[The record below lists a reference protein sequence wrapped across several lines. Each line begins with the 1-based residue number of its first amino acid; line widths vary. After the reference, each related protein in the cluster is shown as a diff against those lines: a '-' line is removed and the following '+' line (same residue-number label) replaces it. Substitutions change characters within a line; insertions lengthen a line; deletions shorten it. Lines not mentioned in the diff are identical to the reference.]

1 MVVVAGSTGVL
12 GFEICRRLRERGHPV
27 RALVR
32 VTSNP
37 DKVTALRTLGCEI
50 AVGDLRDRGSVDAA
64 CAGADIVISTVTAIT
79 TAQPGES
86 FVTTDAA
93 GNINLIDAAAAA
105 GVRQF
110 IFVSFDTDG
119 FPDAPLVEAKRAVE
133 EHLKRSGMVYTILQP
148 ALFMESWLGPML
160 FADTSAATARVY
172 GNRDVRFRY
181 VAVGD
186 VAEVA
191 VQCVG
196 HPHARNAVIPLG
208 GPEALTQ
215 REAVTYFEKAFA
227 TPFTVTEVPEA
238 ALEAQWKSA
247 PDPFARSFSALMLG
261 VARGCAP
268 GREVSAEQ
276 FPIRLTSVGDYAL
289 RLRDR

>member
-12 GFEICRRLRERGHPV
+12 GFEICRRLRERGQTV

-32 VTSNP
+32 ATSNP
-37 DKVTALRTLGCEI
+37 DKVTALKTLGCNI
-50 AVGDLRDRGSVDAA
+50 AVGDLRDRSSLNAV
-64 CAGADIVISTVTAIT
+64 CAGAEVAISTVTAIT
-79 TAQPGES
+79 TAQQGES

-93 GNINLIDAAAAA
+93 GNVNLIDAAAAA
-105 GVRQF
+105 GVQQF
-110 IFVSFDTDG
+110 IFISFDTDG
-119 FPDAPLVEAKRAVE
+119 FPDAPLVEAKRVAE
-133 EHLKRSGMVYTILQP
+133 DHLKQSGMVYTILQP

-172 GNRDVRFRY
+172 GSRDVRFRY
-181 VAVGD
+181 IAVAD
-186 VAEVA
+186 VAEFA

-196 HPHARNAVIPLG
+196 HPAARNAVIPLG

-227 TPFTVTEVPEA
+227 TPFTVTEVPED

-261 VARGCAP
+261 VARGCAS
-268 GREVSAEQ
+268 GHAVSKYD
-276 FPIRLTSVGDYAL
+276 FPIRMTSVGEFAIG
-289 RLRDR
+289 LRDR